1 MRRISLAL
9 ALLAAALAL
18 PACSGSGTPTNAAEA
33 HQPWWSGRT
42 FYEVF
47 VRSFKD
53 SNGDGIGDFSGLTA
67 SLDYLNDGDP
77 ATTDDLG
84 VTGIW
89 LMPIFPSP
97 SYHGYDV
104 TDYFAV
110 NPEYGTMDDF
120 RAFLDAAHQR
130 GIAVLID
137 LVINHTSDQHPWFQ
151 ASAAGDP
158 DYADWYVWRD
168 EPPGWAGPWDEQVW
182 YPLNGRFYYAIFW
195 QHMPDLN
202 LENPAVQAEI
212 YDVARFWLEEVG
224 VDGFRLDAAQHLV
237 EEGPVQADTA
247 ATRAW
252 LTDFTRYV
260 HSLDPTALLLGEVFA
275 NTAVNARYVPGP
287 LDLVFDFDFATTFSL
302 GVQWQN
308 GGPATEALQ
317 EAAAYLPGR
326 IAPFLTNHDMDRVWS
341 IVSGTAPAEVVPP
354 IVRLAATVLL
364 TAPGTPF
371 VYYGEEIG
379 LAGTKPDERI
389 RTPMPWTGQAPGV
402 GFTTGTPWEAPDPGY
417 SERNVA
423 AEATD
428 PGSLLSLYRTM
439 IQFRNQ
445 SAALRFG
452 NLVSVATGND
462 GVAAYLRSAGN
473 DHVLVVVNLTG
484 QPITDYALTLESGPL
499 AGVVRAETVIG
510 ADEVANPVVTAQA
523 GLEGYRPLA
532 ELAPFTAVVIHLGT

>member
-9 ALLAAALAL
+9 VLLTTALAL
-18 PACSGSGTPTNAAEA
+18 PACGGSGTPTNPAEA

-53 SNGDGIGDFSGLTA
+53 SNGDGIGDFNGLTA

-104 TDYFAV
+104 TDYFTV

-158 DYADWYVWRD
+158 TYADWYIWRD
-168 EPPGWAGPWDEQVW
+168 ESPGWTGPWDEQVW

-202 LENPAVQAEI
+202 LSNPVVQAEVD
-212 YDVARFWLEEVG
+212 DVARYWLEDVG

-237 EEGPVQADTA
+237 EQGPVQADTA
-247 ATRAW
+247 ASRAW

-260 HSLDPTALLLGEVFA
+260 HSIDPTALVLGEVWA
-275 NTAVNARYVPGP
+275 DTAVNARYVPGP
-287 LDLVFDFDFATTFSL
+287 LDLVFDFDFANELATGL
-302 GVQWQN
+302 GYGN
-308 GGPATEALQ
+308 SGPLTEALE
-317 EAAAYLPGR
+317 EAADYPAGR

-341 IVSGTAPAEVVPP
+341 AVSADAPSELVEP
-354 IVRLAATVLL
+354 IVRLVATLLL

-371 VYYGEEIG
+371 VYYGEEVG
-379 LAGTKPDERI
+379 LAGAKPDERI
-389 RTPMPWTGQAPGV
+389 RTPMPWNAEPPGV

-417 SERNVA
+417 AERNVA
-423 AEATD
+423 LESDD
-428 PGSLLSLYRTM
+428 PGSLLGLYRTL
-439 IQFRNQ
+439 IQFRSQ

-452 NLVSVATGND
+452 DLVSVDTGND

-473 DHVLVVVNLTG
+473 DHVLVVVNLSD
-484 QPITDYALTLESGPL
+484 QPIDDYALTLEAGPL
-499 AGVVRAETVIG
+499 AGVTGAEAVVG
-510 ADEVANPVVTAQA
+510 ADQPADPTVSAQG
-523 GLEGYRPLA
+523 GLDGYRPVA
-532 ELAPFTAVVIHLGT
+532 QLAPFTALVIELTR